1 MLNSRSEFNRC
12 YIPRLRVEDQENIRE
27 LEAMEEEEL
36 NSIKVSLMEED
47 TVREQGNVRRAEGIR
62 STLVPGSSVKREG
75 VEQGAGRR
83 RKRLKFDIV
92 EDDWGALKTTPGPST
107 TMDDGGDGGWSV
119 ELLSSHHQ
127 PWK

>member
-12 YIPRLRVEDQENIRE
+12 YITRLRVEDQENIRE

-75 VEQGAGRR
+75 VEQGAGGR
-83 RKRLKFDIV
+83 RKR
-92 EDDWGALKTTPGPST
+92 EP
-107 TMDDGGDGGWSV
+107 
-119 ELLSSHHQ
+119 
-127 PWK
+127 